1 MGHPS
6 KILVMGSVAYLLG
19 TIPFGILISRAF
31 GSDDPRQKG
40 SGNIGATNVARV
52 AGVKA
57 GILTLALDA
66 GKASL
71 AVSLPLAFGLGRGL
85 ALACALLVVLG
96 HMFPVWTGLRGGK
109 GIASILGATLVLSP
123 AVAAAGLVAFVLVVW
138 LTRYVSL
145 GSLLALLSG
154 FAASWLM
161 APSDSG
167 LKVILFAFFLL
178 GAIKHAPNIRRL
190 ANGCEPKFRTGSRA

>member
-1 MGHPS
+1 MGHS
-6 KILVMGSVAYLLG
+6 SAILAICSLAYLLG

-31 GSDDPRQKG
+31 GFDDPRQKG

-123 AVAAAGLVAFVLVVW
+123 AVAAAGLAAFVLVVG

-161 APSDSG
+161 TPSDSG
-167 LKVILFAFFLL
+167 LKVILFAFLLL
-178 GAIKHAPNIRRL
+178 GTIKHAPNIRRL
-190 ANGCEPKFRTGSRA
+190 ARGCEPKFRTGSRA